1 MQAKEQE
8 RKQEFD
14 VEWIKFEAQ
23 QQRPRAPAEEAVRLE
38 RVNIGKLRT
47 EIERNSGNET
57 IRNGNG

>member
-14 VEWIKFEAQ
+14 IEWIKFEAQ
-23 QQRPRAPAEEAVRLE
+23 QQRPRAQAEEAVRLE

-47 EIERNSGNET
+47 EIEKNLGNET